1 MNFTTHESRNV
12 ISKCERVLALARFY
26 RSLNYIS
33 THARRTHRRYLMSH
47 KNTDECFTR
56 HSHRSHRAD
65 FHFRIRKRCI
75 SQWKKKRDIAQ
86 DGIIYLTAKVQNGWL
101 AAAHREN
108 RAEERV
114 LLDSLKRGLLFRS
127 DFRGVNQAEVID
139 DLEGRSETLL
149 ILSVCHMDINEPR

>member
-1 MNFTTHESRNV
+1 ME
-12 ISKCERVLALARFY
+12 
-26 RSLNYIS
+26 
-33 THARRTHRRYLMSH
+33 
-47 KNTDECFTR
+47 
-56 HSHRSHRAD
+56 
-65 FHFRIRKRCI
+65 
-75 SQWKKKRDIAQ
+75 KKKRDIAQ